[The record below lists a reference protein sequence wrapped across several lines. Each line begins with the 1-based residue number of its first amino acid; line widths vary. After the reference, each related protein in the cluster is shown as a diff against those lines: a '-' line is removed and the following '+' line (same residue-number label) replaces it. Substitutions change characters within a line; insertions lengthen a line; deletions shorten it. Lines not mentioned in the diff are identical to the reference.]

1 MQMTNYDIEDLCA
14 TAAEV
19 EGCPYY
25 GARRAIPYLQ
35 LVLLPYNS
43 LLSRSNREALGIDLR
58 VRLSRGMNCRIR
70 LSFLTRRTT

>member
-1 MQMTNYDIEDLCA
+1 MEDLCA

-25 GARRAIPYLQ
+25 GARRAVPYLQ

-58 VRLSRGMNCRIR
+58 VRLSIDMNHRTR
-70 LSFLTRRTT
+70 LLYLTKHIT